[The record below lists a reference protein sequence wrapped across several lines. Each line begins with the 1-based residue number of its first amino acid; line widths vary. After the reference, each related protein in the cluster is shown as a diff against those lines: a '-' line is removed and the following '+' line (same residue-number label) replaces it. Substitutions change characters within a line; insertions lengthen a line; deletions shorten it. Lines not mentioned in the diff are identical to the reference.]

1 MRLLRVARNDKQ
13 LCVIP
18 DSLIFRAMFTKE
30 QLLQIMPE
38 VPAEFSIEELE
49 AILNQPRPAAAPP
62 AYTLPPRPA
71 NLTPEEAAEWD
82 YYTSP
87 EAQALYT
94 KFPVSPAIRA
104 LQGIAA
110 HLSPEDLKK
119 SAKEWEAERI
129 NQKYGL

>member
-1 MRLLRVARNDKQ
+1 
-13 LCVIP
+13 
-18 DSLIFRAMFTKE
+18 MFTKE

-49 AILNQPRPAAAPP
+49 AILKQSRPAAAPP
-62 AYTLPPRPA
+62 AYVLPPRPT

-87 EAQALYT
+87 EAQALYN
-94 KFPVSPAIRA
+94 KFPVSPEVSSLR
-104 LQGIAA
+104 GIAA
-110 HLSPEDLKK
+110 GLSPEDIKK

-129 NQKYGL
+129 WEKYGL